1 MKKAR
6 LRARRVITIYDP
18 MLCEGMQGAVTEMTG
33 MGRGAMALAA
43 CALLLAAC
51 GGPKDVAPQGATLP
65 SEAEEAGYLTPPS
78 VTTVKLGAGGV
89 LIITGRAQP
98 GAMVRLLPSPAGEAL
113 TIQADPTGAWRL
125 VIPMTGGV
133 RLFSVSADAGGR
145 AVQAQGYLLLTPD
158 GQAAELRSGAGS
170 RVVASASDTPRI
182 LSIDYDRDGA
192 AVVSGVAKPGAG
204 LAVRIDRAPGGDVKA
219 GADGRFT
226 FPLSAPLH
234 PGSHLIDVAGEG
246 GIDAVS
252 ASTGSPTGGGGYSGA
267 QSSQGWRIDW
277 TTPGGGA
284 QSTLL
289 LARRGAGG

>member
-18 MLCEGMQGAVTEMTG
+18 MLCEGMQGAVTQMTG
-33 MGRGAMALAA
+33 TGRGAITLAA

-51 GGPKDVAPQGATLP
+51 GGPKDAAPQGAALP
-65 SEAEEAGYLTPPS
+65 TEAEEAGYLTPPS
-78 VTTVKLGAGGV
+78 VTTVKAGAGGA
-89 LIITGRAQP
+89 LIVTGRTQP
-98 GAMVRLLPSPAGEAL
+98 GALVRLVPSPAGEVATL
-113 TIQADPTGAWRL
+113 QADPTGAWRL
-125 VIPMTGGV
+125 VIPMSGGV
-133 RLFSVSADAGGR
+133 RLYAISAEAGGR

-158 GQAAELRSGAGS
+158 GQAAELRSGAGA
-170 RVVASASDTPRI
+170 RVVARASDTPRI
-182 LSIDYDRDGA
+182 LSVDYDRDGA

-204 LAVRIDRAPGGDVKA
+204 LAVRIDRTPGGDVKT

-234 PGSHLIDVAGEG
+234 PGGHLIDVAGEG

-267 QSSQGWRIDW
+267 RSPQGWRIDW

-284 QSTLL
+284 QTTLL
-289 LARRGAGG
+289 LARPGAGG